1 MSTLGF
7 VKGVPAEMS
16 GIVIDG
22 RVGHI
27 ESNRM
32 SLQNINHQFRIV
44 TVLMTVK
51 FPTLLLLAAKSEMIF
66 CNEQA
71 VGRNEA

>member
-44 TVLMTVK
+44 TFGSTEIL
-51 FPTLLLLAAKSEMIF
+51 
-66 CNEQA
+66 
-71 VGRNEA
+71 

>member
-16 GIVIDG
+16 RIVIDG

-44 TVLMTVK
+44 TFGSTEIL
-51 FPTLLLLAAKSEMIF
+51 
-66 CNEQA
+66 
-71 VGRNEA
+71 